1 MSLIFF
7 VVTFIFVIVAGCMLI
22 VFAFPEITLF
32 VSLVG
37 TFIFSSAN
45 TFSKEDFVPPLDSV
59 YPVIIKI
66 NGSFEN
72 FSNGVKGLILISIIA
87 VYLLTLTFLS
97 KRLPSW
103 ISLIGN
109 ALSALLYFL
118 IMYYGFN
125 INLLWCLL
133 SLPLIIVLVVPVRLF
148 LYNKISNYLHLS

>member
-7 VVTFIFVIVAGCMLI
+7 VVTLIFVIVAGCMLI
-22 VFAFPEITLF
+22 VFAFPEVTLF

-37 TFIFSSAN
+37 TFIFSSVN
-45 TFSKEDFVPPLDSV
+45 TFSKEDFMYPFDSV
-59 YPVIIKI
+59 YPVVTKI
-66 NGSFEN
+66 NASIEN
-72 FSNGVKGLILISIIA
+72 FNNGVKALILIGIIV
-87 VYLLTLTFLS
+87 VYLLILTFLS

-109 ALSALLYFL
+109 GLSALLYFL

-133 SLPLIIVLVVPVRLF
+133 SLPLIIVIVVPVRLF
-148 LYNKISNYLHLS
+148 LYNKISGYLHLN